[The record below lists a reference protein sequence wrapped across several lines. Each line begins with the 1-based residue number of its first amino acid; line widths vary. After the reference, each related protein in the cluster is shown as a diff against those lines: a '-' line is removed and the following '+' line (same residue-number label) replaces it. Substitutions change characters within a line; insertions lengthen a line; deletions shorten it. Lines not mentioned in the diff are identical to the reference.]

1 VNAPNLEKRAER
13 ALLATLNAV
22 PFVKAKLVTRQRI
35 GTIRTTEIDTI
46 IEAKLPRGK
55 RLLVCEFKSSGEP
68 RFARMVANQ
77 LSLLLPSLPDAYGVF
92 LAPYISPRSA
102 GLCRQAGIGYA
113 DLAGNCLLSF
123 DGVYILRE
131 GNKNPFAK
139 RRDLRTLYSPKA
151 ERVLRVL
158 LADPS
163 KAWTMRPLAA
173 EAGVAV
179 SQASRVKKLLDDRE
193 WTETARSG
201 FSLADPE
208 SMLAEWSENYAV
220 QRNARLGFYTAA
232 PLGEVEAGICEACE
246 SEGIRCALAEF
257 SAGARYAP
265 AVRYRRASAYVGDSV
280 EMIADKLSLKEVPS
294 GANVTLLEP
303 YDGGVFY
310 GAESIDGAPV
320 VSPLQAYLDLLA
332 SPARG
337 KEAADALLE
346 RTIRPRWRR
355 DRNT

>member
-1 VNAPNLEKRAER
+1 MNAPNLAKRAEG
-13 ALLATLNAV
+13 ALLTTLNAV
-22 PFVKAKLVTRQRI
+22 PFVKAKLVRRQRI
-35 GTIRTTEIDTI
+35 GAVRTSEIDSI
-46 IEAKLPRGK
+46 IEARLPRGK
-55 RLLVCEFKSSGEP
+55 RLLVGEFKSSGEP

-77 LSLLLPSLPDAYGVF
+77 LNLLLPSLPDAYGVF

-102 GLCRQAGIGYA
+102 EVCRQAGIGYA

-123 DGVYILRE
+123 DAVYILRE

-139 RRDLRTLYSPKA
+139 RRDLRTLYAPKA

-158 LADPS
+158 VADPS

-173 EAGVAV
+173 EADVAL

-201 FSLADPE
+201 FRLADPE
-208 SMLAEWSENYAV
+208 STLAAWSDNYAF
-220 QRNARLGFYTAA
+220 QRNTRLGFYTAA
-232 PLGEVEAGICEACE
+232 PIGEVEAGVCEVCE
-246 SEGIRCALAEF
+246 SEGIKCALAEF

-265 AVRYRRASAYVGDSV
+265 AVRYRRASAYVADSV
-280 EMIADKLSLKEVPS
+280 EMIADRLSLKEVPS
-294 GANVTLLEP
+294 GANITLLEP
-303 YDGGVFY
+303 YDAGVFY

-320 VSPLQAYLDLLA
+320 VSPVQAYLDLLA

-337 KEAADALLE
+337 KEAAEALLE
-346 RTIRPRWRR
+346 RTIRPRWQRGQ
-355 DRNT
+355 NT